1 MVPSVIS
8 GMAESSWRFADVQER
23 AERLYAG
30 AIRNLTVIRE
40 VYATAPEAAEALFKL
55 GELYTMQGKTA
66 EADECYKDVLGVRDW
81 RPLWPRALFGRG
93 ACAEKKG
100 EWLKAAAYVA
110 RMMSAAR
117 EKPSVANALVACD
130 Y

>member
-1 MVPSVIS
+1 MTRGDIVGAV
-8 GMAESSWRFADVQER
+8 G
-23 AERLYAG
+23 RLPDAV